1 VISDLRAQ
9 PDRFYDG
16 GTDTEPPDPDA
27 APRIVLERDVQGQ
40 RELFAM
46 MRRIAYRDDDL
57 GELLVPAD
65 LASFRTDLTSVPTL
79 FTWLVPKTGSI
90 LPPALLHDGLV
101 GSSGADQEYVG
112 PPIDRPTADRVFRR
126 AMRDT
131 HVGVVRRWLVWAAV
145 TLATIHVG
153 TPSWN
158 PLRHLRYA
166 VVAYGTLA
174 VIVILGVIATLD
186 LFDVVD
192 WLPWMGDRP
201 WWLELA
207 GGLAGAVVIP
217 LLLGLTWG
225 RFAAAGAITGIALAV
240 LLHVTAVLAVL
251 TLLYQVVERLA
262 RRTPVAVVA
271 AGGVVLLSCAV
282 LTTLLVASS

>member
-1 VISDLRAQ
+1 MISDLRPQ
-9 PDRFYDG
+9 PHRFYDG
-16 GTDTEPPDPDA
+16 GTDSEPPAPA
-27 APRIVLERDVQGQ
+27 SAPRIVLERDVQGE

-46 MRRIAYRDDDL
+46 MRRIAYRDEEL

-65 LASFRTDLTSVPTL
+65 LRAFRTDLTSVPTL

-101 GSSGADQEYVG
+101 GAVPPAQDYVG
-112 PPIDRPTADRVFRR
+112 PPIDRPTADRVLRR

-153 TPSWN
+153 TPSWSRW
-158 PLRHLRYA
+158 RHLRYA
-166 VVAYGTLA
+166 AVADATLA
-174 VIVILGVIATLD
+174 VIATLGVIATLD

-201 WWLELA
+201 WWLELV

-225 RFAAAGAITGIALAV
+225 RFAAAGAIAGIALAV
-240 LLHVTAVLAVL
+240 LLHVTAVLAAL

-262 RRTPVAVVA
+262 RRTPVAVA
-271 AGGVVLLSCAV
+271 TAGGVVLLSCLV
-282 LTTLLVASS
+282 LTALLVASS